1 MTLPL
6 EGLRIVDLT
15 AVVSGPMAT
24 QMLADQGADV
34 VKIEPLP
41 AGELNRL
48 LGTRRGPVTSLYETI
63 NKGKRSVGLDLKD
76 ERGREI
82 LAQLIEGADALV
94 ENFRPGALERL
105 GFSEARLRE
114 LQPELV
120 FASITGFGPDGPYSG
135 LRVYDAIVQAVSGM
149 AAIQGNP
156 ETDVPELV
164 RNLACDKI
172 TSLTAAQAITAALLH
187 KVRTGR
193 GSRVE
198 LSMLDASIAFLFP
211 DGFNNEMFLGDEE
224 LGDAEMTPRLDT
236 YRPYATSDGSVTLMI
251 VSDKDW
257 AATCRAVGRE
267 ELIEHPL
274 FLDARLRR
282 QNPGELRAAMEEALA
297 PLPTDHVVRRMEEE
311 GAPCARVNSR
321 DQVLDDPQVRHSG
334 ILHVH
339 RHPHA
344 GRMIAA
350 RGPAIFDG
358 ERQVPETP
366 APLFGEHTDEV
377 LEELGL
383 NSSSRAAL
391 RQSGVIA

>member
-120 FASITGFGPDGPYSG
+120 FASITGFGPDGPYS
-135 LRVYDAIVQAVSGM
+135 
-149 AAIQGNP
+149 
-156 ETDVPELV
+156 
-164 RNLACDKI
+164 
-172 TSLTAAQAITAALLH
+172 
-187 KVRTGR
+187 
-193 GSRVE
+193 
-198 LSMLDASIAFLFP
+198 
-211 DGFNNEMFLGDEE
+211 
-224 LGDAEMTPRLDT
+224 
-236 YRPYATSDGSVTLMI
+236 
-251 VSDKDW
+251 
-257 AATCRAVGRE
+257 
-267 ELIEHPL
+267 
-274 FLDARLRR
+274 
-282 QNPGELRAAMEEALA
+282 
-297 PLPTDHVVRRMEEE
+297 
-311 GAPCARVNSR
+311 
-321 DQVLDDPQVRHSG
+321 
-334 ILHVH
+334 
-339 RHPHA
+339 
-344 GRMIAA
+344 
-350 RGPAIFDG
+350 
-358 ERQVPETP
+358 
-366 APLFGEHTDEV
+366 
-377 LEELGL
+377 
-383 NSSSRAAL
+383 
-391 RQSGVIA
+391 